1 MNKLLRYLKT
11 FCNGVTELCN
21 GIVDF
26 EKLMEEFN
34 AVAKQ
39 LDEVLKD
46 LEWRKPDVEAEEAK
60 LADLVK
66 AAKHNPNVDVASQ
79 AIAVR
84 VLRGVLDDKIAEAER
99 LEKRMLELK
108 AQIEAVEREIPR
120 KGKRGK
126 RGKTLHKET

>member
-1 MNKLLRYLKT
+1 
-11 FCNGVTELCN
+11 LCN

-34 AVAKQ
+34 AVTKQ

-46 LEWRKPDVEAEEAK
+46 LEWRKPDVEEEEAK
-60 LADLVK
+60 LSYLRK
-66 AAKHNPNVDVASQ
+66 LAKEDPDVDVASQ

-99 LEKRMLELK
+99 LEQRMLELK
-108 AQIEAVEREIPR
+108 AQIESTESVLAQP
-120 KGKRGK
+120 KKRGK
-126 RGKTLHKET
+126 RGKALHKEA